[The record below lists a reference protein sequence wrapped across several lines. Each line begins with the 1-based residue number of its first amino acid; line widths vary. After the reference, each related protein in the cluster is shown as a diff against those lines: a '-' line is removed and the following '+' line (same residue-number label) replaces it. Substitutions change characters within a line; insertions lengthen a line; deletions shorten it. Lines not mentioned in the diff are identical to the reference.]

1 MAKYF
6 QKYKNEKLGN
16 AIIKSHEAGMKA
28 TDISRQRV
36 NYWIHNKIIMPRK
49 RRAKLTRNEKN
60 IIIKWAKNKP
70 TNIAGAKKI
79 QMKFNALTSKRKEKH
94 MKKKIFVNGK

>member
-1 MAKYF
+1 MTKYF
-6 QKYKNEKLGN
+6 QKYKNQKLGN
-16 AIIKSHEAGMKA
+16 AIIKNHEAGMKFKDIA
-28 TDISRQRV
+28 KLFKISRQRV

-49 RRAKLTRNEKN
+49 RRTKLTRNEKN

-79 QMKFNALTSKRKEKH
+79 QMKFKH
-94 MKKKIFVNGK
+94 